1 MLSNEVSKVWEEEGL
16 PEDTINIKLEGS
28 AGQSLASWL
37 AKGITIT
44 LEGDANEYVGK
55 GLSGGKLIIY
65 PPKESTFKSEENILI
80 GNVALYGATGGE
92 AYFRGVAAERFCV
105 RNSGAKVVIE
115 GIGDHGCEYMTGGR
129 AVILGPV
136 GRNFGAGMSGGIAY
150 VYDPEENFEQ
160 LCNLDTFE
168 LEKLEI
174 KEDIDELKL
183 LIENHLTYTDSVVAK
198 KILKD
203 WKRELNLF
211 KKVMPTDYKR
221 FLQEELR
228 KERKAG

>member
-1 MLSNEVSKVWEEEGL
+1 M
-16 PEDTINIKLEGS
+16 
-28 AGQSLASWL
+28 
-37 AKGITIT
+37 KGITIT
-44 LEGDANEYVGK
+44 LEGDANDYVGK

-65 PPKESTFKSEENILI
+65 PPKESSFKPEENILI

-136 GRNFGAGMSGGIAY
+136 GRNFGAGMSGGITY
-150 VYDPEENFEQ
+150 VYDPKDKLEQ
-160 LCNLDTFE
+160 LSNLDTFE

-174 KEDIDELKL
+174 EEDIDELKK
-183 LIENHLTYTDSVVAK
+183 LIENHSVYTGSDVAK
-198 KILKD
+198 RILKNWD
-203 WKRELNLF
+203 NELKAF

-221 FLQEELR
+221 VLLEQDR
-228 KERKAG
+228 KEKKAG